1 MAVVLGVGRSLVW
14 TGVVAFVVFVLFAAY
29 QASTISNSP
38 PVFRTWQSTISNFV
52 YGAWNASPATSAPF
66 FFNSRSIIG
75 GVQVAMFAVL
85 VLCGT
90 IKQSINPLQSCCCC
104 DSYYDSYR
112 FFLDDAAAAVK
123 VSCFLFLDEFCCLE
137 LEVVSRTGI
146 FFRFLCVV
154 FGLRLMR
161 CGGGGGDGLFHHRFR

>member
-52 YGAWNASPATSAPF
+52 YGAWNASSVTSAPF
-66 FFNSRSIIG
+66 FSNSRSIIG
-75 GVQVAMFAVL
+75 GAQVLMFAVL

-104 DSYYDSYR
+104 DSYHDSLS
-112 FFLDDAAAAVK
+112 FL
-123 VSCFLFLDEFCCLE
+123 
-137 LEVVSRTGI
+137 SR
-146 FFRFLCVV
+146 
-154 FGLRLMR
+154 
-161 CGGGGGDGLFHHRFR
+161 